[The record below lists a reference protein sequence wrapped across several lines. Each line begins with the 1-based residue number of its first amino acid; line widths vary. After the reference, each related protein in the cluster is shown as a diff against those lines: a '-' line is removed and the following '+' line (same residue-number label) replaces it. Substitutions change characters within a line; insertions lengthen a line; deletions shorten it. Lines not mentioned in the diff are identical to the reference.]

1 MLRGKTKIIP
11 CDHVVFFKEKIHR
24 LCAVTCKFCKI
35 MHNLTVKFS
44 GDSKRERKKKKKKHT
59 ERFSVVLLVVVV
71 TLDFSDESPVNP

>member
-24 LCAVTCKFCKI
+24 LCAVICKFCKI
-35 MHNLTVKFS
+35 YAQFNCEVLRRFQN
-44 GDSKRERKKKKKKHT
+44 REEKKKQHT